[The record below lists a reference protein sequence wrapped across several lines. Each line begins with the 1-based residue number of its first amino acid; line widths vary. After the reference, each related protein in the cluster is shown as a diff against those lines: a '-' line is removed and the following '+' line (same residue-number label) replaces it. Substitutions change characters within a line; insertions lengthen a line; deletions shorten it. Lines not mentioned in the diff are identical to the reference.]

1 MRSPDE
7 VKEKIK
13 RLVEAGANESDI
25 DEFVRLEGYTAETLR
40 NAQPLKTK
48 TPTFSDAL
56 VGNVPP
62 DIANQAVP
70 PAPTEEGWRAFG
82 AGVGTGAAD
91 IYSGIKQLNPF
102 LSPEES
108 NKISIE
114 RQQER
119 EQFQKL
125 AEAEGQ
131 GSAYGLGRMTPQA
144 LLALTAARY
153 LPSGA
158 KLPIAQR
165 FLYAGGTGAG
175 LNMMNPTLPEGEGG
189 DKLPI
194 YSMDAETKLGQA
206 FKGAVGGLLFQS
218 AAEGIG
224 AAGKLLPSR
233 QLAAKSELK
242 DVLSDPARRNL
253 LEKSGKL
260 EKEFGGKFSASE
272 RGLGE
277 GVRAAENELAGI
289 MPETFAKRRDANLN
303 NIISQIKSMTG
314 TGTSDDAAKA
324 LSDKTISRIES
335 LKGARVPEFDAALQ
349 EAHKVSGGQ
358 RVIDINPV
366 RKGIL
371 EEIKEIRKAKN
382 LGDEAKDTIKYLV
395 EQYRKFPKPSRT
407 VGVRPTNMQNIDI
420 AESGTKLIRG
430 NDNVDVL
437 SAQSLLRDATIDSK
451 TTGGILSATKTA
463 AQRRG
468 GNIIKS
474 LLDDAVNKSAE
485 KGVGAAKILKDAREK
500 YAQVMDDLAEIQ
512 STPLGSVLD
521 RITKK
526 RGVISSSEISS
537 AWKRS
542 TPEQRDVIQ
551 RLLGNDK
558 EIIKSLQ
565 SAWFDDVLEKAT
577 KPVSDELGR
586 SAVDTAQL
594 LKEWKPDKRFIDLFS
609 DDPKRLAKLLRA
621 REYLNRITVR
631 GSEKAAQG
639 ITGQAVEQFRT
650 GTGLSSGQGGSK
662 VFLGGIIGR
671 RILPSQF
678 KRLLLTDEGI
688 DALMKAANPK
698 NFNPAEVAAAGN
710 VVNRIL
716 SENEE

>member
-48 TPTFSDAL
+48 APTFSDAL
-56 VGNVPP
+56 VGNIPP

-70 PAPTEEGWRAFG
+70 PAPTEEGWRAYG
-82 AGVGTGAAD
+82 AGVGTTAVD

-131 GSAYGLGRMTPQA
+131 GSTYGLGRMTPQA

-175 LNMMNPTLPEGEGG
+175 LNMLNPTLPEGEGG

-253 LEKSGKL
+253 LEESGKL

-335 LKGARVPEFDAALQ
+335 IKGARVPEFDAALQ

-366 RKGIL
+366 RQGIL
-371 EEIKEIRKAKN
+371 DEIKEIRKAKN
-382 LGDEAKDTIKYLV
+382 IGDEGKDTIRYLV
-395 EQYRKFPKPSRT
+395 QQYRKLPGASKSDK
-407 VGVRPTNMQNIDI
+407 I
-420 AESGTKLIRG
+420 
-430 NDNVDVL
+430 DVL

-468 GNIIKS
+468 GSLIKGM
-474 LLDDAVNKSAE
+474 LDDAVSKSAE
-485 KGVGAAKILKDAREK
+485 SGVEAAAILRNARTK

-526 RGVISSSEISS
+526 RGVISSSEVKG
-537 AWKRS
+537 AWKKS
-542 TPEQRDVIQ
+542 TPEQREVIQ
-551 RLLGNDK
+551 RLLGDDK

-565 SAWFDDVLEKAT
+565 SAWFDDIIEKAT
-577 KPVSDELGR
+577 KSIPDELGR
-586 SAVDTAQL
+586 NPIDTAQL
-594 LKEWKPDKRFIDLFS
+594 LKEWKPDKRFVDLFS

-662 VFLGGIIGR
+662 VFLGGMIGR

-678 KRLLLTDEGI
+678 KKLLLTDEGI

>member
-48 TPTFSDAL
+48 APTFSDAL
-56 VGNVPP
+56 VGNIPP

-70 PAPTEEGWRAFG
+70 PAPTEEGWRAYG
-82 AGVGTGAAD
+82 AGVGTTAVD
-91 IYSGIKQLNPF
+91 IYSGIKQSNPF

-125 AEAEGQ
+125 AESEGQ
-131 GSAYGLGRMTPQA
+131 GSTYGLGRMTPQA

-165 FLYAGGTGAG
+165 FLYAGGTGSG
-175 LNMMNPTLPEGEGG
+175 LNMLNPTLPEGEGG

-206 FKGAVGGLLFQS
+206 FKGAVGGLLAQG

-253 LEKSGKL
+253 LEESGKL

-335 LKGARVPEFDAALQ
+335 IKGARVPEFDAALQ

-371 EEIKEIRKAKN
+371 DEIKEIRKAKN
-382 LGDEAKDTIKYLV
+382 IGDEGKDTIRYLV
-395 EQYRKFPKPSRT
+395 QQYRKLPGASKSDK
-407 VGVRPTNMQNIDI
+407 I
-420 AESGTKLIRG
+420 
-430 NDNVDVL
+430 DVL

-468 GNIIKS
+468 GSLIKGM
-474 LLDDAVNKSAE
+474 LDDAVSKSAE
-485 KGVGAAKILKDAREK
+485 SGVEAAAILKNARTK

-526 RGVISSSEISS
+526 RGVISSAEVKG
-537 AWKRS
+537 AWKKS
-542 TPEQRDVIQ
+542 TPEQREVIQ
-551 RLLGNDK
+551 RLLGDDK

-565 SAWFDDVLEKAT
+565 SAWFDDIIEKAT
-577 KPVSDELGR
+577 KSIPDELGR
-586 SAVDTAQL
+586 NPIDTAQL
-594 LKEWKPDKRFIDLFS
+594 LKEWKPDKRFVDLFS

-662 VFLGGIIGR
+662 VFLGGMIGR

-678 KRLLLTDEGI
+678 KKLLLTDEGI

>member
-48 TPTFSDAL
+48 APTFSDAL
-56 VGNVPP
+56 VGNIPP

-70 PAPTEEGWRAFG
+70 PAPTEEGWRAYG
-82 AGVGTGAAD
+82 AGVGTTAVD

-131 GSAYGLGRMTPQA
+131 GSTYGLGRMTPQA

-175 LNMMNPTLPEGEGG
+175 LNMLNPTLPEGEGG

-253 LEKSGKL
+253 LEESGKL

-335 LKGARVPEFDAALQ
+335 IKGARVPEFDAALQ

-366 RKGIL
+366 RQGIL
-371 EEIKEIRKAKN
+371 DEIKEIRKAKN
-382 LGDEAKDTIKYLV
+382 IGDEGKDTIRYLV
-395 EQYRKFPKPSRT
+395 QQYRKLPGASKSDK
-407 VGVRPTNMQNIDI
+407 I
-420 AESGTKLIRG
+420 
-430 NDNVDVL
+430 DVL

-468 GNIIKS
+468 GSLIKGM
-474 LLDDAVNKSAE
+474 LDDAVSKSAE
-485 KGVGAAKILKDAREK
+485 SGVEAAAILRNARTK

-526 RGVISSSEISS
+526 RGVISSSEVKG
-537 AWKRS
+537 AWKKS
-542 TPEQRDVIQ
+542 TPEQREVIQ
-551 RLLGNDK
+551 RLLGDDK

-565 SAWFDDVLEKAT
+565 SAWFDDIIEKAT
-577 KPVSDELGR
+577 KSIPDELGR
-586 SAVDTAQL
+586 NPIDTAQL
-594 LKEWKPDKRFIDLFS
+594 LKEWKPDKRFVDLFS

-662 VFLGGIIGR
+662 VFLGGMIGR

-678 KRLLLTDEGI
+678 KKLLLTDEGI

-710 VVNRIL
+710 VLNRIL
-716 SENEE
+716 SESEE